1 MENQSKVFGQVA
13 KAKPLTDAIQ
23 ILLHRLIN
31 TFTIQFPAS
40 RHS

>member
-1 MENQSKVFGQVA
+1 MENHWTGRES
-13 KAKPLTDAIQ
+13 KPLTDTIQ